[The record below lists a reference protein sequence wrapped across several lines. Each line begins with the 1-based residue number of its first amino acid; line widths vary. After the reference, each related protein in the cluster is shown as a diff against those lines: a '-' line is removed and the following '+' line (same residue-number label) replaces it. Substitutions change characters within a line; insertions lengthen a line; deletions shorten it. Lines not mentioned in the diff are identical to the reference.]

1 MHTRH
6 PLSSYSTIMNEYVVA
21 YEQRMW
27 IPEGGYITSRNFQ
40 HIFARDMTHAQGK
53 WSAMRLD
60 NQDTLFIN
68 KVD

>member
-1 MHTRH
+1 
-6 PLSSYSTIMNEYVVA
+6 MNEYVVA

-60 NQDTLFIN
+60 NQATLFIN

>member
-6 PLSSYSTIMNEYVVA
+6 PLSSLPTIMNEYVVA

-27 IPEGGYITSRNFQ
+27 IPEEGYITSRNFQ
-40 HIFARDMTHAQGK
+40 HIFALDMPHAQAK

-60 NQDTLFIN
+60 NQATLFIN

>member
-1 MHTRH
+1 
-6 PLSSYSTIMNEYVVA
+6 MNEYVVA

-40 HIFARDMTHAQGK
+40 HIFALDMPHAQAK

-60 NQDTLFIN
+60 NQATLFIN